1 MRGSVEGA
9 ARGSRASR
17 EGRLI
22 TSQTRAEPSGI
33 DRVAAKEPVTRGW
46 SSSHPAHAR
55 VPHRIHGRHRGSNMP
70 MSRQDLTLVRT
81 AQSHRLLVTCPEGGG
96 QPQSVTLALSK
107 STAAVARPSAMG
119 VPTVRGRSRHPRAAL
134 RARAAAPA
142 AKDRVTKS
150 SGGRVCTSA
159 RKVAA
164 LRALVKTVIAA
175 DAGTKEPSQ
184 PKVAHSMPPSAAAPY
199 TRSQGQRASSR
210 NRPAASEATRAPR
223 HRVRLPNAPSTLS
236 GTAAAT
242 ASAYPEQQPGRQP
255 PRHHRGTTRAPPRN
269 HPRATHGTRP
279 RKKM

>member
-1 MRGSVEGA
+1 MGTVTQHYRSPPLPSPAHRPWACQPCAGA
-9 ARGSRASR
+9 AA
-17 EGRLI
+17 I
-22 TSQTRAEPSGI
+22 HA
-33 DRVAAKEPVTRGW
+33 
-46 SSSHPAHAR
+46 PA
-55 VPHRIHGRHRGSNMP
+55 P
-70 MSRQDLTLVRT
+70 
-81 AQSHRLLVTCPEGGG
+81 
-96 QPQSVTLALSK
+96 
-107 STAAVARPSAMG
+107 RP
-119 VPTVRGRSRHPRAAL
+119 
-134 RARAAAPA
+134 RAAAPA

-159 RKVAA
+159 RKVGA
-164 LRALVKTVIAA
+164 LRALVKTAIAA

-223 HRVRLPNAPSTLS
+223 HRVRLPNAPSKLS

-255 PRHHRGTTRAPPRN
+255 PRPHRGTTRAPPRN

-279 RKKM
+279 PRKCVTE

>member
-1 MRGSVEGA
+1 MRK
-9 ARGSRASR
+9 
-17 EGRLI
+17 
-22 TSQTRAEPSGI
+22 T
-33 DRVAAKEPVTRGW
+33 DRVA
-46 SSSHPAHAR
+46 
-55 VPHRIHGRHRGSNMP
+55 
-70 MSRQDLTLVRT
+70 
-81 AQSHRLLVTCPEGGG
+81 
-96 QPQSVTLALSK
+96 
-107 STAAVARPSAMG
+107 
-119 VPTVRGRSRHPRAAL
+119 
-134 RARAAAPA
+134 
-142 AKDRVTKS
+142 KS

-164 LRALVKTVIAA
+164 LRALVKTAIAA

-223 HRVRLPNAPSTLS
+223 HRGHLPNAPSKLS

-255 PRHHRGTTRAPPRN
+255 PRHHRGTTHAPPRN

-279 RKKM
+279 RKENAHRERTAATLLRVVPEPCPSYSVQMRIATPWLGSSTALYGNLPLSWIRKLGLRKAPLTLIRVERKVNNPDRTKRATSP